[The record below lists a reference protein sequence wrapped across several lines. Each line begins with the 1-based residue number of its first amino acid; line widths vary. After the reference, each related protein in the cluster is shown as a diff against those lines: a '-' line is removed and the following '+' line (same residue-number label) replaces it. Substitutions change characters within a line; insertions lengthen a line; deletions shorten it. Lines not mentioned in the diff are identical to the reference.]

1 MNTMTV
7 AWLFTGIFVWV
18 VMTGAMVVFC
28 WMEDISEADYLII
41 ENEQRKRN
49 QDVLETLKD

>member
-49 QDVLETLKD
+49 QDVLETIKD